1 MFLLRYARPSRNPLK
16 TRVRAVSG
24 KAVDSEEFKYK
35 HPLSEIVIDEIIK
48 NSPEWLNE
56 EDVSWSNLGSFQ
68 PLVLCSTIILAG
80 GILYSSLLILA
91 AFPIMIGL
99 LLAKI
104 IGRRRR
110 RKTFTI
116 NKEFIYMV
124 TISTVALSLV
134 LVFSTIVGEEN
145 DRYMIYIFPYLV
157 ISALLVLSFL
167 AEKIRDHS
175 DGKT

>member
-1 MFLLRYARPSRNPLK
+1 M
-16 TRVRAVSG
+16 
-24 KAVDSEEFKYK
+24 
-35 HPLSEIVIDEIIK
+35 
-48 NSPEWLNE
+48 
-56 EDVSWSNLGSFQ
+56 
-68 PLVLCSTIILAG
+68 
-80 GILYSSLLILA
+80 
-91 AFPIMIGL
+91 
-99 LLAKI
+99 
-104 IGRRRR
+104 
-110 RKTFTI
+110 FTI

-134 LVFSTIVGEEN
+134 LVYSTIVGEEN